1 MTRMTISQAI
11 QTYPLTSSQRE
22 IWFDQMLNA
31 DLPLYNIGGYVKIP
45 GRLDTALFEQA
56 VNLLVQKHD
65 ALRTVL
71 LDTTDEDGVPLQAFV
86 EHLQVSVP
94 VQNVSAEADPH
105 AAAMVWMQARFEQPF
120 ALTGQ
125 SLFRYDLVKL
135 AEDSYYWL
143 LQYHHLISD
152 GWG

>member
-1 MTRMTISQAI
+1 MTRMTISQTI

-71 LDTTDEDGVPLQAFV
+71 LECNG
-86 EHLQVSVP
+86 QV
-94 VQNVSAEADPH
+94 N
-105 AAAMVWMQARFEQPF
+105 
-120 ALTGQ
+120 
-125 SLFRYDLVKL
+125 
-135 AEDSYYWL
+135 
-143 LQYHHLISD
+143 
-152 GWG
+152 